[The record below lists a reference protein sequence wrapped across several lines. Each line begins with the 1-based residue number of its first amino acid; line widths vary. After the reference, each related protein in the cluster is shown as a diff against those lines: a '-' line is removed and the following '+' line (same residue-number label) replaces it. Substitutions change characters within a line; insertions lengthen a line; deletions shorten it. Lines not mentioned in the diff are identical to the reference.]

1 MSQQPYPF
9 TFDVVAEDP
18 ATHARAGVL
27 HTPHGDVPTPI
38 FMPVGTKATVKGLM
52 PSMVRDLGARIIL
65 ANTYHLA
72 MRPGAELVAQMGG
85 LHAWE
90 R

>member
-1 MSQQPYPF
+1 M
-9 TFDVVAEDP
+9 
-18 ATHARAGVL
+18 L

-52 PSMVRDLGARIIL
+52 PSMVRDLGAKIIL

-85 LHAWE
+85 LRDLPRRGLRRLLRHLDA
-90 R
+90 